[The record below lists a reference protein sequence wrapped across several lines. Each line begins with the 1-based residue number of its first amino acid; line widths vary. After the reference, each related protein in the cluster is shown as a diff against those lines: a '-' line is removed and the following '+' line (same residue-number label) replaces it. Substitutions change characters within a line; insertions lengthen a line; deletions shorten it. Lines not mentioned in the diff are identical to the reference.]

1 MNAIQIPLR
10 PAMNAKNDIVALFAM
25 VHHRANPLANHL
37 AKGPDMHLAKG
48 LTRGLTNQLSI

>member
-1 MNAIQIPLR
+1 MQ
-10 PAMNAKNDIVALFAM
+10 KNDIVALFAM

-48 LTRGLTNQLSI
+48 LARWLTNQSSISPWGA